1 MKLISWNLNGIRAVV
16 KKGLHE
22 MIYDMN
28 PDIIGFQETKANDE
42 QVRQALFGIEGY
54 HVYSNSA
61 IKKGYS
67 GTCIL
72 TKKEPIRILKDIGIE
87 EHDTEGR
94 VLGAEFEEFYFI
106 TVYVPNSGGQLLR
119 LSYRET
125 WDKAF
130 LSYLKELEK
139 TKPVIVCGDFN
150 VAHKDID
157 LKNPKS
163 NYNRNA
169 GYMQQEIDGFN
180 NFINANF
187 IDTFRHI
194 NNDEIKYSWWSYRA
208 NARIRNVGWRID
220 YLLSSKS
227 IINKVDNAFILNNV
241 FGSDHCPVGVDI
253 SL

>member
-28 PDIIGFQETKANDE
+28 PDVIGFQETKANDE

-72 TKKEPIRILKDIGIE
+72 TKKEPIRVLKDIGIK

-94 VLGAEFEEFYFI
+94 VLGVEFEEFYFI

-130 LSYLKELEK
+130 LSYLTELEK

-150 VAHKDID
+150 VAHKDMD

-163 NYNRNA
+163 NYNKNP
-169 GYMQQEIDGFN
+169 GYMQEEIDGFN
-180 NFINANF
+180 NFLNANF
-187 IDTFRHI
+187 IDTFRHL
-194 NNDEIKYSWWSYRA
+194 NKEQIKYSWWSYRA

-227 IINKVDNAFILNNV
+227 IIDKIDNAFILNDV
-241 FGSDHCPVGVDI
+241 FGSDHCPVGADI